1 MIEVLDITNILRALF
16 HGYQVMLLKIV
27 REPLLNFSIHS
38 PRWVFL
44 LTLAL
49 CLVAGL
55 QIPSIQVDTDP
66 ENMLPAQQP
75 DRVFHDEVKARFALH
90 DMIVVGMV
98 NQDDPD
104 GIYNPASLAALNQ
117 LSNRILG
124 FDGVIEQDQLALD
137 RVDNITQEGPGSIRF
152 AWLMKE
158 APATRAQAAEIRA
171 AVARLPLLDNTLVS
185 ADGKAAAIYVPIQQK
200 SMSYRISQ
208 QIEAAIAELDVPDQ
222 FHMAGLPVAE
232 DTFGVEM
239 FVQMGISAP
248 LAGLMIFLLMWLFF
262 RSLLLITAP
271 MLVALASVI
280 VTMGL
285 LIGQGYTVHIM
296 SSMIPIFLMPIAV
309 VDSVHI
315 LSEFADRYRPGEDAR
330 PVVREVIR
338 HLFTPML
345 YTSLTS
351 AVGFASLAFTPIP
364 PVQIFGL
371 HVAFGILLAFLLT
384 ITLVPAYI
392 VSLSPKRMAQL
403 KDHNIHAGSDDNGR
417 LGRLLAACG
426 RVSVAR
432 ARPLVLLFSVVS
444 VLSVWGVSQIQIND
458 NPVRWFKSDHRLR
471 ISDQVL
477 NQHFSGT
484 YDAYLVFDHEG
495 AVDPVARLNQ
505 SLVATLEAAGG
516 AELQPVLESL
526 MAQAEDADFDRYASQ
541 LSALL
546 DETSFTRAQ
555 AEEGIWLA
563 LLDQVE
569 QQQVAA
575 KYFLQPQA
583 LAWLDQLSEY
593 LVDSGRVGKVNSLP
607 VLVKTVY
614 RELTGGEPAGYRLPD
629 SARGVSQT
637 LLSYQSSHRPD
648 DLWHFVTPDYQ
659 SSLLWLQL
667 KSGDNQDMTAV
678 MAQVDDWVQD
688 HPLPPGLS
696 MHWAGLTYINVV
708 WQEQMVNGMLKSLF
722 GAFVMVLVMMV
733 VLFRS
738 LRLGLLAMLPLSV
751 TILFIY
757 GLIGFVGK
765 DYDMPIAVLSALTL
779 GLSVDFAI
787 HFLERARAIFR
798 RRGNWSD
805 TVSELYQG
813 PARAISRNAIVI
825 AIGFTPLLVAP
836 LVPYVTVGFFLASIM
851 AISAV
856 VTVVLLPAVISLM
869 RRPQRLFGSRTAGSE
884 QEM

>member
-1 MIEVLDITNILRALF
+1 VIA
-16 HGYQVMLLKIV
+16 LKIL
-27 REPLLNFSIHS
+27 REPLLSFSIGS
-38 PRWVFL
+38 PRWVFV

-49 CLVAGL
+49 CVLAAL

-66 ENMLPAQQP
+66 ENMLPAEQP
-75 DRVFHDEVKARFALH
+75 DRVFHDEVKERFALH
-90 DMIVVGMV
+90 DMIVVGIV
-98 NQDDPD
+98 NEDDPA
-104 GIYNPASLAALNQ
+104 GIYNPESLAALTQ
-117 LSNRILG
+117 LSGQIAG
-124 FDGVIEQDQLALD
+124 FEGVIEQDLMALD

-152 AWLMKE
+152 EWMMRE
-158 APATRAQAAEIRA
+158 APTTQAQAAEIRT
-171 AVARLPLLDNTLVS
+171 AVERLPLLDNTLVS
-185 ADGKAAAIYVPIQQK
+185 GDGRAAAIYVPIEQK

-208 QIEAAIAELDVPDQ
+208 QIERAIAELNVDDQ
-222 FHMAGLPVAE
+222 FHIAGLPVAE

-239 FVQMGISAP
+239 FIQMAISAP
-248 LAGLMIFLLMWLFF
+248 LAGLMIFLLMWVFF

-271 MLVALASVI
+271 MLVAIAAVI
-280 VTMGL
+280 ITMGT

-392 VSLSPKRMAQL
+392 VSLSQRRMAQL
-403 KDHNIHAGSDDNGR
+403 KDHNIHEDDNTR
-417 LGRLLAACG
+417 LGRLLSAIG
-426 RVSVAR
+426 RFSVAR
-432 ARPLVLLFSVVS
+432 ARPLVLMFVALS

-458 NPVRWFKSDHRLR
+458 NPVRWFKEDHRLR
-471 ISDQVL
+471 VADRVL

-484 YDAYLVFDHEG
+484 YNAYLVFEHEG
-495 AVDPVARLNQ
+495 SQAPISELNEALRA
-505 SLVATLEAAGG
+505 SLRASEQGTQL
-516 AELQPVLESL
+516 LPVLES
-526 MAQAEDADFDRYASQ
+526 MIEAAAHDDFDRYTSQ
-541 LSALL
+541 LAARL
-546 DETSFTRAQ
+546 DEASFNRPID
-555 AEEGIWLA
+555 EESIWLD
-563 LLDQVE
+563 LLQQVE
-569 QQQVAA
+569 QRQVAA

-583 LAWLDQLSEY
+583 LAWLDALSQH
-593 LVDSGRVGKVNSLP
+593 LIDTGDVGKVNSLP

-614 RELTGGEPAGYRLPD
+614 RELTGGDESQYVLPD
-629 SARGVSQT
+629 SARAVSQT

-648 DLWHFVTPDYQ
+648 DLWHFVTPDYR

-678 MAQVDDWVQD
+678 IDQVDAYIAA
-688 HPLPPGLS
+688 HPLPQGVT

-708 WQEQMVNGMLKSLF
+708 WQDQMVNGMLNSLL
-722 GAFVMVLVMMV
+722 GAFVMVLVMMI

-738 LRLGLLAMLPLSV
+738 LRIGLLAMLPLSV

-787 HFLERARAIFR
+787 HFLERARVIYR
-798 RRGNWSD
+798 ERGSWREA
-805 TVSELYQG
+805 VSEIYKG
-813 PARAISRNAIVI
+813 PSRAISRNAIVI

-851 AISAV
+851 AVSAV
-856 VTVVLLPAVISLM
+856 VTIMLLPAVITLIRNPS
-869 RRPQRLFGSRTAGSE
+869 RLFGAPARSTQTE
-884 QEM
+884 QEA